1 MSSMKTFLCIEHGEK
16 FTMKAKDIEEARQDA
31 MECWGAEVICELKN
45 GVPYG
50 L

>member
-1 MSSMKTFLCIEHGEK
+1 MKTFLCIEHGEK
-16 FTMKAKDIEEARQDA
+16 FTMKAKDLETAVHEA
-31 MECWGAEVICELKN
+31 MEAWGAEVICELRN